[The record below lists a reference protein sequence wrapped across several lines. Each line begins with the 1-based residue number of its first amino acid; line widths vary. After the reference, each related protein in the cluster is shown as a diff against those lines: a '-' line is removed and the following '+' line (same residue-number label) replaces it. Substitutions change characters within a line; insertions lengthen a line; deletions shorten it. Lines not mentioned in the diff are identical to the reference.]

1 MLQVDIVDRSTAL
14 DLIFG
19 FLQLAQG
26 RGSFSL
32 AESAKIFECMNQF
45 KGFYS
50 NEEEEEYNE
59 EEDSIPQSPP
69 PNEEEEEDSKD
80 ENSKDE

>member
-1 MLQVDIVDRSTAL
+1 MSSKMLQVDIVDRSTAL

-32 AESAKIFECMNQF
+32 AESAKIFECIRVPI
-45 KGFYS
+45 KI
-50 NEEEEEYNE
+50 
-59 EEDSIPQSPP
+59 SIIP
-69 PNEEEEEDSKD
+69 
-80 ENSKDE
+80 